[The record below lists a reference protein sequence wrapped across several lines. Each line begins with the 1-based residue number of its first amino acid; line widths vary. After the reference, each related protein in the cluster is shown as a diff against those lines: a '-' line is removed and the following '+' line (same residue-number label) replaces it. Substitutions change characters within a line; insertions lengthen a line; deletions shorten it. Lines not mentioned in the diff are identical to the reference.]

1 MRTIGVFAFALA
13 FIGASLFAAAT
24 ILDVAAYWFGGLRT
38 HSKRT
43 RDYAIL
49 FLATSIP
56 FVIVEVFFRLF
67 G

>member
-24 ILDVAAYWFGGLRT
+24 YWFGGLRT